1 MKRRRTLISRRRVS
15 TQKGLVTRLKKVVKA
30 SFDSDREETLFMEIE
45 TNIDEDKGK
54 EMMDSKEEENVETDG
69 EVDIEEELMCALREI
84 KKLRKNNLKQK
95 EQLQKYEEEDHDSKA
110 KMSQILEE
118 IENTIMN
125 LKVQLEEA
133 RRIEEVVRI
142 QLKEKE
148 ENCEKLEYEIVSL
161 RKELEK
167 TTIKLNR
174 SLKFEKSIETL
185 DNIINCQRSP
195 FIKTGLGYD
204 VVVASLPTPGLATT
218 REVLFV
224 AGGVQIGFPERETYC

>member
-1 MKRRRTLISRRRVS
+1 
-15 TQKGLVTRLKKVVKA
+15 
-30 SFDSDREETLFMEIE
+30 
-45 TNIDEDKGK
+45 
-54 EMMDSKEEENVETDG
+54 
-69 EVDIEEELMCALREI
+69 
-84 KKLRKNNLKQK
+84 
-95 EQLQKYEEEDHDSKA
+95 
-110 KMSQILEE
+110 MSQSLEE
-118 IENTIMN
+118 IKNTIMN

-148 ENCEKLEYEIVSL
+148 ENCEKLESEIVSL

-185 DNIINCQRSP
+185 DDIINCQRYP

-204 VVVASLPTPGLATT
+204 KSQMTTKEDSKATEPPKKVNEGKSKSYVDVLKISINDEDNRKKENDVPQKIDIPSKDNKDIFRISFPPRWSCTT
-218 REVLFV
+218 RFEKHTT
-224 AGGVQIGFPERETYC
+224 GIGS